1 MTNKM
6 IKKNNLKISPELKNV
21 IPSWLDKPAAKSSGA
36 LESARPQSYG
46 NAGPIQKATR
56 IVSNHKNTYALR
68 KGHM

>member
-21 IPSWLDKPAAKSSGA
+21 TTSWLGKPSAKSSDA
-36 LESARPQSYG
+36 LESVRHQSYG
-46 NAGPIQKATR
+46 NAGPIQKSTR